1 MLNYLGDKSGNRVSE
16 MDKSQWRKEIKKV
29 MNGLSQAEMQEQAK
43 TVQEKLFTSE
53 LWKKANTIGI
63 TISVGNELDTF
74 SIIKQAWEEN
84 KRISAP
90 RCNPENKQL
99 IFYEI
104 SSFEDLEDSFYGLKE
119 PVPTQTLKMDPVDME
134 LLLVPGLVFDEEG
147 YRIGYGG
154 GYYDRFLEG
163 REMKTC
169 SLCYDFQLVRNLPHD
184 SFDIPVNYIISPLKT
199 IKK

>member
-1 MLNYLGDKSGNRVSE
+1 MLNYLGDKTGNRVSE

-29 MNGLSQAEMQEQAK
+29 MNELSQAEMKEQSK

-53 LWKKANTIGI
+53 LWKKADVVGT
-63 TISVGNELDTF
+63 TISVGNELDTC

-84 KRISAP
+84 KRIAAP
-90 RCNPENKQL
+90 KCFPENRQL
-99 IFYEI
+99 IFYEF
-104 SSFEDLEDSFYGLKE
+104 SSFEDLEESFYGLKE
-119 PVPTQTLKMDPVDME
+119 PIPSKTLKITPEEME

-163 REMKTC
+163 RDIKTC
-169 SLCYDFQLVRNLPHD
+169 SLCYDFQLVRKLPHD
-184 SFDIPVNYIISPLKT
+184 SFDIPVNYIISPVKA